1 MSIDTFKVKERQGL
15 ERFRDTLRLE
25 ADDLQRQRHQPTE
38 SLRVALRLHH
48 SVAHSIQVKY
58 LDDHHLEVSWSV
70 DGGTAK
76 ESQVLTVC
84 CGTFL
89 SLRCPECKQLRKRL
103 FFTAHDDCPFDINW
117 FHCERCMD
125 QRLERGK
132 RGRRR
137 RTERGKRQQRRA
149 KRVHDV
155 GSRPVQ

>member
-1 MSIDTFKVKERQGL
+1 MSIDTLKDRQRL
-15 ERFRDTLRLE
+15 DRFRNTLRLE
-25 ADDLQRQRHQPTE
+25 GDDLQRQRHHPTE
-38 SLRVALRLHH
+38 SFRVALRLHH
-48 SVAHSIQVKY
+48 SVAHSIEVKC
-58 LDDHHLEVSWSV
+58 LDDDHLKLSWSV
-70 DGGTAK
+70 DGGTAT
-76 ESQVLTVC
+76 ESQVLTVRR
-84 CGTFL
+84 GTFV
-89 SLRCPECKQLRKRL
+89 SLRCPDCKQLRKRL

-117 FHCERCMD
+117 FHCERCIE